1 MSFSNGAPR
10 FRQGLSILL
19 LVSGQLFLNP
29 AWAVNGDTRPAEL
42 ATANDKLNKAYKSL
56 MTQLEQKDREKLR
69 NAQRIWISLRDAD
82 CKWASPAEPL
92 DCMIDRTDRRT
103 DELRASMFNTSNGKY
118 TSLELQ

>member
-1 MSFSNGAPR
+1 MFK
-10 FRQGLSILL
+10 QGLPILL
-19 LVSGQLFLNP
+19 FLSSHLLLTP
-29 AWAVNGDTRPAEL
+29 ATAVNGDTRPAEL
-42 ATANDKLNKAYKSL
+42 AAANDKLNNVYKSL
-56 MTQLEQKDREKLR
+56 MTRLEQTDREKLK

-103 DELRASMFNTSNGKY
+103 DELRASMFRSSNGDY